1 MSTALSNSAVS
12 LVVVRVGK
20 RGITDALIR
29 ELDNILKARGVVK
42 VKLLRSFR
50 ESYDVDREV
59 RARLAEELAERLRAE
74 VIDVRGYTIVLKRG
88 RGITG

>member
-1 MSTALSNSAVS
+1 VS

>member
-1 MSTALSNSAVS
+1 M
-12 LVVVRVGK
+12 RVGK

>member
-1 MSTALSNSAVS
+1 
-12 LVVVRVGK
+12 VRVGK

>member
-1 MSTALSNSAVS
+1 
-12 LVVVRVGK
+12 
-20 RGITDALIR
+20 ALIR